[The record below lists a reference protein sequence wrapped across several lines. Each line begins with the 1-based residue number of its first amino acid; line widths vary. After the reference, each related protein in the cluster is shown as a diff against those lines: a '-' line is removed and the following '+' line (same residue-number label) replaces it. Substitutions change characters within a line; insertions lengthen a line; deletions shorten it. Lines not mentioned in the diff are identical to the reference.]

1 MLSPPSRD
9 LVKILVPIKRVPDT
23 DQKVQVKPD
32 GSGIVTDG
40 LPFVINPFDAIAVEE
55 ALRIRENATDSVE
68 VQAVSIGT
76 EACEQQLRTA
86 LAMGADNATLI
97 LCEALL
103 DPWSVATVLQAFT
116 NRHQPALILM
126 GKQGVDDD
134 NGQTG
139 QMLAALL
146 DWPQATF
153 ASKVEFLD
161 HGIRVTR
168 ETDAGLEIVRVALPA
183 VVTAD
188 LRLNE
193 PRYASM
199 TSIMKARKKTI
210 ERITMADLGVNIEPR
225 VEVLGLEAVP
235 SRRKTVRVGNLDEL
249 LVKLRDEEK
258 VI

>member
-1 MLSPPSRD
+1 
-9 LVKILVPIKRVPDT
+9 VKILVPIKRVPDT
-23 DQKVQVKPD
+23 DQKIQVKPD
-32 GSGIVTDG
+32 GSGIETDG

-55 ALRIRENATDSVE
+55 ALRIRENASEAVE
-68 VQAVSIGT
+68 VLAVSVGT

-97 LCEALL
+97 LCETPL
-103 DPWSVATVLQAFT
+103 DPWSTACILQAFAQ
-116 NRHQPALILM
+116 RYQPALILL

-153 ASKVEFLD
+153 ASKIEFLN
-161 HGIRVTR
+161 GGLRVTR
-168 ETDAGLEIVRVALPA
+168 ETDAGLEIVRVGLPTI
-183 VVTAD
+183 VTAD

-210 ERITMADLGVNIEPR
+210 ERITTADLGVAIEPR
-225 VEVLGLEAVP
+225 VELLGLEAVP
-235 SRRKTVRVGNLDEL
+235 SRRKAVRVGSLDEL
-249 LVKLRDEEK
+249 LLKLREEE
-258 VI
+258 VL

>member
-1 MLSPPSRD
+1 M
-9 LVKILVPIKRVPDT
+9 KILVPIKRVPDT
-23 DQKVQVKPD
+23 DQKIQVKPD
-32 GSGIVTDG
+32 GSAIETDG
-40 LPFVINPFDAIAVEE
+40 LPCVINPFDAIAVEE
-55 ALRIRENATDSVE
+55 ALRIRDKSAVTVE
-68 VQAVSIGT
+68 VLAVSVGT
-76 EACEQQLRTA
+76 VACEAQLRTA
-86 LAMGADNATLI
+86 LAMGADTATLI
-97 LCEALL
+97 LCDDPL
-103 DPWSVATVLQAFT
+103 DPWNAACVLKALADRYEPT
-116 NRHQPALILM
+116 LILM

-134 NGQTG
+134 HGQTG

-153 ASKVEFLD
+153 ASKIEFLD
-161 HGIRVTR
+161 GGLRVTR
-168 ETDAGLEIVRVALPA
+168 ETDAGLEVVRVALPA

-210 ERITMADLGVNIEPR
+210 ERITTADLGVTIEPR
-225 VEVLGLEAVP
+225 IDLIGLELVQ
-235 SRRKTVRVGNLDEL
+235 SRRKSIRVATLDEL

>member
-1 MLSPPSRD
+1 
-9 LVKILVPIKRVPDT
+9 VKILVPIKRVPDT
-23 DQKVQVKPD
+23 DQKIQVKPD

-55 ALRIRENATDSVE
+55 ALRIREKSTDTVE
-68 VQAVSIGT
+68 VLAVSVGA
-76 EACEQQLRTA
+76 EECESQLRTA

-97 LCEALL
+97 QTDAPL
-103 DPWSVATVLQAFT
+103 DPWNVACVLRAFG
-116 NRHQPALILM
+116 NRYQPELILM

-134 NGQTG
+134 YGQTG

-153 ASKVEFLD
+153 ASKIEFLSD
-161 HGIRVTR
+161 GLRVTR
-168 ETDAGLEIVRVALPA
+168 ETDAGLEIVRVSLPA

-193 PRYASM
+193 PRYASL
-199 TSIMKARKKTI
+199 TSMMKARKKTI
-210 ERITMADLGVNIEPR
+210 ERITTEQLSVVIEPR
-225 VEVLGLEAVP
+225 LQLLGLEAVR
-235 SRRKTVRVGNLDEL
+235 SQRKRVRVGGLDEL

-258 VI
+258 VL

>member
-1 MLSPPSRD
+1 M
-9 LVKILVPIKRVPDT
+9 KILVPIKRVPDT
-23 DQKVQVKPD
+23 DQKIQVKPD

-55 ALRIRENATDSVE
+55 ALRIRERSTDAAE
-68 VQAVSIGT
+68 VLAVSVGT
-76 EACEQQLRTA
+76 EACKAQLRTA

-97 LCEALL
+97 LCDAPL
-103 DPWSVATVLQAFT
+103 DPWNVACVLKAFAQ
-116 NRHQPALILM
+116 RYQPDLILM

-134 NGQTG
+134 HGQTG

-153 ASKVEFLD
+153 ASKTEFITGGL
-161 HGIRVTR
+161 RVTR
-168 ETDAGLEIVRVALPA
+168 ETDAGLEIVRVSLPA

-235 SRRKTVRVGNLDEL
+235 SRRKTVRVGSLDEL

-258 VI
+258 VL

>member
-1 MLSPPSRD
+1 MR
-9 LVKILVPIKRVPDT
+9 ILVPIKRVPDT
-23 DQKVQVKPD
+23 DQKIQVKPD

-55 ALRIRENATDSVE
+55 ALRIREKSADATE
-68 VQAVSIGT
+68 VLAVSVGT
-76 EACEQQLRTA
+76 EACEAQLRTA

-97 LCEALL
+97 QCDAPL
-103 DPWSVATVLQAFT
+103 DPWNVACVLKAFAD
-116 NRHQPALILM
+116 RYRPDLILM

-134 NGQTG
+134 HSQTG

-153 ASKVEFLD
+153 ASKIEFLN
-161 HGIRVTR
+161 GGLRVTR
-168 ETDAGLEIVRVALPA
+168 ETDAGLEIVRVTLPA
-183 VVTAD
+183 VVTTD

-210 ERITMADLGVNIEPR
+210 ERIPLAQLGVTIEPR
-225 VEVLGLEAVP
+225 MELLGLEAVR
-235 SRRKTVRVGNLDEL
+235 SRRKSVRVGSLDEL
-249 LVKLRDEEK
+249 LAKLRDEEK

>member
-1 MLSPPSRD
+1 M
-9 LVKILVPIKRVPDT
+9 KILVPIKRVPDT
-23 DQKVQVKPD
+23 DQKIQVKPD

-55 ALRIRENATDSVE
+55 ALRIREKSTEAVE
-68 VQAVSIGT
+68 VLAVSVGT
-76 EACEQQLRTA
+76 QACEQQLRTA
-86 LAMGADNATLI
+86 MAMGADNATLI
-97 LCEALL
+97 LCAAPL
-103 DPWSVATVLQAFT
+103 DPWNVAGILKAFAD
-116 NRHQPALILM
+116 RYQPTLILL

-134 NGQTG
+134 HGQTG

-153 ASKVEFLD
+153 ASKIEFLND
-161 HGIRVTR
+161 GLRVTR
-168 ETDAGLEIVRVALPA
+168 ETDAGLEIVRVSLPA

-199 TSIMKARKKTI
+199 TSIMKARKKNI
-210 ERITMADLGVNIEPR
+210 ERITTADLGVTIEPR

-235 SRRKTVRVGNLDEL
+235 SRRKTVRVGSLDEL
-249 LVKLRDEEK
+249 IVKLRNEEK

>member
-1 MLSPPSRD
+1 
-9 LVKILVPIKRVPDT
+9 VKILVPIKRVPDT
-23 DQKVQVKPD
+23 DQKIQVKPD

-55 ALRIRENATDSVE
+55 ALRIREKSTDAAE
-68 VQAVSIGT
+68 VLAVSVGT
-76 EACEQQLRTA
+76 AECEPQLRTA

-97 LCEALL
+97 HCDALL
-103 DPWSVATVLQAFT
+103 DPWNVACILRAYA
-116 NRHQPALILM
+116 NRYQPDLILL

-134 NGQTG
+134 FSQTG

-153 ASKVEFLD
+153 ASKIEFL
-161 HGIRVTR
+161 GGGLRVTR
-168 ETDAGLEIVRVALPA
+168 ETDAGLEIVRVPLPA

-199 TSIMKARKKTI
+199 TSIMKARKKNI
-210 ERITMADLGVNIEPR
+210 ERIGTAELGVTIEPR
-225 VEVLGLEAVP
+225 LQLLGLETVP
-235 SRRKTVRVGNLDEL
+235 SRRKSVRVGSLDEL

>member
-1 MLSPPSRD
+1 M
-9 LVKILVPIKRVPDT
+9 KILVPIKRVPDT
-23 DQKVQVKPD
+23 DQKIQVKPD
-32 GSGIVTDG
+32 GSAIETEG

-55 ALRIRENATDSVE
+55 ALRIRENRGEPGEAL
-68 VQAVSIGT
+68 AVSIGS
-76 EACEQQLRTA
+76 EACEAQLRTA

-97 LCEALL
+97 LCDAPL
-103 DPWSVATVLQAFT
+103 DPWNVACILKAFAA
-116 NRHQPALILM
+116 RFQPDLILL

-134 NGQTG
+134 HGQTG

-153 ASKVEFLD
+153 ASKIEFLD
-161 HGIRVTR
+161 AGLRVTR
-168 ETDAGLEIVRVALPA
+168 ETDTGLEIVRVPLPA

-210 ERITMADLGVNIEPR
+210 ERITTADLGVTVEPR
-225 VEVLGLEAVP
+225 VEVLGLAAVP
-235 SRRKTVRVGNLDEL
+235 SRRKAVRVGSLDEL
-249 LVKLRDEEK
+249 LGKLRDEEK
-258 VI
+258 IL